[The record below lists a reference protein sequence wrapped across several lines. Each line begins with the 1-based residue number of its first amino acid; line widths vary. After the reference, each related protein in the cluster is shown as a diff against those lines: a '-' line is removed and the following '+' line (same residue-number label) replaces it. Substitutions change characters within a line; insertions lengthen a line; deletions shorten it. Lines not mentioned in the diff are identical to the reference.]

1 MTKFIV
7 DDLNTYPPYNEVVIV
22 RLKNNP
28 WNYTIPFFYTV
39 RREQISKS
47 RNSNE
52 FKDVFTEAAGEEW
65 SYWDVDA
72 IDSWMTV
79 EELEEKWN

>member
-1 MTKFIV
+1 MTQFISN
-7 DDLNTYPPYNEVVIV
+7 DLNTYPPYGQIVIV
-22 RLKNNP
+22 RLKN
-28 WNYTIPFFYTV
+28 TFPFFYTV

-47 RNSNE
+47 WNSNE